1 MRVTQADI
9 LLVRHPETE
18 ANVDGRLIGRGD
30 TPLTAE
36 GERQLE
42 RLPGLIAAFEPEEV
56 WASPLHRALLPARL
70 AAEMAACPLVVDE
83 RLIELDFGDAEGLTF
98 AEIALRGIRF
108 DYRNS
113 RNPVAPNG
121 ESRCDIEERSAAV
134 VSALAE
140 RGGRFA
146 VVTHGGVFRASM
158 VTLLGL
164 ASEDIWAFH
173 IKNSQL
179 AHVRVVD
186 GHGMLEE
193 YVQG

>member
-1 MRVTQADI
+1 MTETHI

-30 TPLTAE
+30 SPLTAV
-36 GERQLE
+36 GLGQLE
-42 RLPGLIAAFEPEEV
+42 RLPERIAAFGPEEV
-56 WASPLHRALLPARL
+56 WASPLERARVPAER
-70 AAEMAACPLVVDE
+70 AAAIAGCELIVDE

-98 AEIALRGIRF
+98 DEIAERGMTF
-108 DYRNS
+108 DYGNRDA
-113 RNPVAPNG
+113 PVAPNG
-121 ESRCDIEERSAAV
+121 ESRAAIEERSAAV
-134 VSALAE
+134 VGALAA

-164 ASEDIWAFH
+164 ASTDIWAFH
-173 IKNSQL
+173 IKNAQL
-179 AHVRVVD
+179 GHVRVVD

-193 YVQG
+193 YVVG